1 MDEKDYSGSY
11 SEENFWDK
19 VSENAKNIGKAPL
32 LNALKL
38 FYALKLRKATPLQ
51 VTAIIAALGYLIS
64 PIDAIPDVLGPVGY
78 TDDAG
83 VLATAAATLVCC
95 ANSEVVA
102 AAKQKLKEWF
112 G

>member
-64 PIDAIPDVLGPVGY
+64 PIDAVPDPLPGGFI
-78 TDDAG
+78 DDAG
-83 VLATAAATLVCC
+83 VLATAVATLACC
-95 ANSEVVA
+95 AKEEVIA